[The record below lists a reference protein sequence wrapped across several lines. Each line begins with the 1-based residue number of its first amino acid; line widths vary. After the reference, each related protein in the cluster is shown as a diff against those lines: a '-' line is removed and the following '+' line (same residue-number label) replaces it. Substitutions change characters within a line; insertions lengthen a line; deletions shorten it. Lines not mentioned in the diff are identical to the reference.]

1 MCGIAGII
9 NFDRDKIDTELL
21 KSMTGVI
28 RHRGPDGEGFYTNS
42 RGNVGF
48 GYRELSITGSKTLS
62 QLVSNE
68 DETIWIVFDGAIY
81 NSSNLRKELELK
93 GHRFKTNN
101 NAEVIIHCY
110 EKYGEERCLEQ
121 LRGPFAFAI
130 WDERK
135 QKLFLARDRVGQKP
149 LSYFYDGKRFIF
161 ASEIKAILEDRT
173 ISRQLN
179 YQALDEYFS
188 YGYIGAPR
196 SIFKNIHKLK
206 PAHYMIVDESGVT
219 ERPYWEILFTG
230 EFEGLPDNEL
240 IEGFLER
247 FEEAVKIRMTDEVP
261 TGALLSGGFDSSSI
275 VAMMARNFPEP
286 IKTFTIGFKEETFNE
301 ARYAQIVAEHF
312 GTEHH
317 TFTVTPDLV
326 GILEELVWQYDE
338 PFGDSSAVP
347 TYYATKLAREHV
359 PVVLSGDGGD
369 ELLGG
374 YNRYLRA
381 LGKLKYDQGFY
392 WNMKPLAKMVTRYY
406 PRYAPGGNL
415 LRDLSLDKYERFS
428 RLQAAFRQDVKGFLY
443 SNDFKQKL
451 SGFDPLYIK
460 LHPISKDMDF
470 LSNLQFNDFKHYLP
484 DDGIV
489 KVERMAALN
498 GLDVRAP
505 FMDRKLIEFVAK
517 IPSQNKI
524 QNGITKFLFKK
535 AMQDILPQN
544 IIQRSKTGFAI
555 PIKSWLRGELWSFVQ
570 EMLGDRFKN
579 RGYFSKKGVS
589 WLLRIHKSGLKN
601 LDRKLWLLLCFEMWC
616 QRYLD

>member
-1 MCGIAGII
+1 MSGIAGII
-9 NFDRDKIDTELL
+9 NFDKDKIDTGLL
-21 KSMTGVI
+21 KRMMDVM

-48 GYRELSITGSKTLS
+48 SYRKLSVTGSKTS
-62 QLVSNE
+62 CQPVSNE
-68 DETIWIVFDGAIY
+68 DETIWIICDGTIY
-81 NSSNLRKELELK
+81 NSSDLRKELESK

-110 EKYGEERCLEQ
+110 EEYDEERCLEQ
-121 LRGPFAFAI
+121 LQGPFAFAI
-130 WDERK
+130 WNERK

-149 LSYFYDGKRFIF
+149 LSYFYDGKRFICV
-161 ASEIKAILEDRT
+161 SEIKAILEDRT
-173 ISRQLN
+173 ISRELN

-196 SIFKNIHKLK
+196 SIFKEIHKLK
-206 PAHYMIVDESGVT
+206 PAHYMVVDERGVT

-230 EFEGLPDNEL
+230 EFEGRPDNEL
-240 IEGFLER
+240 IQGFLER
-247 FEEAVKIRMTDEVP
+247 FEEAVKIRMIDEVP

-275 VAMMARNFPEP
+275 VAMMARNSSEL
-286 IKTFTIGFKEETFNE
+286 IKTFTIGFKEEAFNE
-301 ARYAQIVAEHF
+301 APYAQIVAEHF

-317 TFTVTPDLV
+317 TLTVTPDLV
-326 GILEELVWQYDE
+326 GILEKLVWQYDE

-347 TYYATKLAREHV
+347 TYYVTKLASEHV

-374 YNRYLRA
+374 YNKYLRA
-381 LGKLKYDQGFY
+381 LGELKYDQGFY
-392 WNMKPLAKMVTRYY
+392 WNMKPLAKMLTRYY

-415 LRDLSLDKYERFS
+415 LRDLSLDKYERFI
-428 RLQAAFRQDVKGFLY
+428 RLQTIRQDIKELLY

-451 SGFDPLYIK
+451 RGFDLFHIK
-460 LHPISKDMDF
+460 LHLISKDMDF
-470 LSNLQFNDFKHYLP
+470 LSNLQYNDFKYYLP
-484 DDGIV
+484 NDGIV

-517 IPSQNKI
+517 IPSQKKV
-524 QNGITKFLFKK
+524 QTGITKFLFKR
-535 AMQDILPQN
+535 AMQDILPWD
-544 IIQRSKTGFAI
+544 IIQRSKAGFAT
-555 PIKSWLRGELWSFVQ
+555 PIKNWLTGELWSFVQ
-570 EMLGDRFKN
+570 EMLGDKFKN

-601 LDRKLWLLLCFEMWC
+601 LDSKLWFLLCFEMWC